1 MPYNEGIPEVSDMEG
16 YQRMHEKLDIKI
28 LILFI
33 LRRLPGVVDPGT
45 LAALALGDDNVGYFE
60 YAVCLSE
67 LVEGGHVTQTGAGY
81 EITEKGDKNC
91 AIVESS
97 LPYTLR
103 ARLEKKL
110 TPMAASMRR
119 RAMIEVGHEQDKDG
133 TCRVSLRLSDGLG
146 EIASLRLL
154 CGGETQAEKI
164 EKNFREFAEVYY
176 NKLMELLLTEET
188 GAS

>member
-1 MPYNEGIPEVSDMEG
+1 MEG
-16 YQRMHEKLDIKI
+16 YQRMQEKLDIKI
-28 LILFI
+28 LILFV

-45 LAALALGDDNVGYFE
+45 LATLVLGDDNVGYFE
-60 YAVCLSE
+60 YAECLSE
-67 LVEGGHVTQTGAGY
+67 LVDGGHVTQSRAGY

-103 ARLEKKL
+103 AKLEKKL
-110 TPMAASMRR
+110 TPLAASMRR
-119 RAMIEVGHEQDKDG
+119 RAMIEASHEQDKDG

-154 CGGETQAEKI
+154 CGSETQAAKI
-164 EKNFREFAEVYY
+164 EENFRASAELYY
-176 NKLMELLLTEET
+176 NKLMEMLLDEDA